1 MGLLIFQNISENLQN
16 TGFSMP
22 HTSLPS
28 LSPSAKNLSLRM
40 PVCHIRQI
48 TLLPT
53 CYGRIVADCKLD
65 GARSLQFLAV
75 NARSARCAV

>member
-1 MGLLIFQNISENLQN
+1 MGLLIFPNISENLQN

-22 HTSLPS
+22 QYIPS
-28 LSPSAKNLSLRM
+28 QPFPSAKNLSLRM
-40 PVCHIRQI
+40 PVCHIMQI

-53 CYGRIVADCKLD
+53 CYGRIVTDCKLD

-75 NARSARCAV
+75 NARSARGAV